1 MGTSVKRV
9 ISYLL
14 IGLVV
19 VFTVL
24 ALLGI
29 WDIISLEEIVRKMFL
44 SLMVV
49 FAASAVILFIFSVL
63 IKDPDVPNRNNPVS

>member
-1 MGTSVKRV
+1 MGNSVKKV

-19 VFTVL
+19 IFTVI

-44 SLMVV
+44 SLMIV

-63 IKDPDVPNRNNPVS
+63 IKDSDVPKRDNP

>member
-1 MGTSVKRV
+1 MGNSVKKI

-14 IGLVV
+14 IGLVLI
-19 VFTVL
+19 FTII

-49 FAASAVILFIFSVL
+49 FAAAAVILFISSVL
-63 IKDPDVPNRNNPVS
+63 IKDAEARHENP

>member
-1 MGTSVKRV
+1 MGNSVKKV

-19 VFTVL
+19 VFTVI

-29 WDIISLEEIVRKMFL
+29 WNIISLEEIVRKMFL

-63 IKDPDVPNRNNPVS
+63 VKDSDLPKRENP

>member
-1 MGTSVKRV
+1 MGNSIKKV

-14 IGLVV
+14 LGLVV
-19 VFTVL
+19 IFTVI

-63 IKDPDVPNRNNPVS
+63 IKDSDLPKHENP

>member
-1 MGTSVKRV
+1 MGNSVKKV

-19 VFTVL
+19 IFTVI

-63 IKDPDVPNRNNPVS
+63 IKDSDVPKRDNP

>member
-1 MGTSVKRV
+1 MGNSVKRI

-19 VFTVL
+19 VFTIL

-63 IKDPDVPNRNNPVS
+63 IKDSDIVKRENP

>member
-1 MGTSVKRV
+1 MGNSAKKV

-19 VFTVL
+19 IFTVI

-63 IKDPDVPNRNNPVS
+63 IKDSDIQRRDNP

>member
-1 MGTSVKRV
+1 MGNSIKKV

-14 IGLVV
+14 LALVV
-19 VFTVL
+19 IFTVI

-63 IKDPDVPNRNNPVS
+63 IKDSDVPKRDNP

>member
-1 MGTSVKRV
+1 MGNSVKRI

-19 VFTVL
+19 VFTIL

-63 IKDPDVPNRNNPVS
+63 IKDSDITKRENP

>member
-1 MGTSVKRV
+1 MGNSVKRI

-19 VFTVL
+19 IFTVL

-63 IKDPDVPNRNNPVS
+63 IKDTDLPRRNDSTS

>member
-1 MGTSVKRV
+1 MGNSVKRI
-9 ISYLL
+9 ISYLM
-14 IGLVV
+14 IGLVTI
-19 VFTVL
+19 FTVI

-63 IKDPDVPNRNNPVS
+63 IKDSDNIVKHDNP

>member
-1 MGTSVKRV
+1 MGTSVRRV

-19 VFTVL
+19 IFTVL

-63 IKDPDVPNRNNPVS
+63 IKDSDVPKRDNPVS

>member
-1 MGTSVKRV
+1 MGTSVRRV

-19 VFTVL
+19 IFTVL

-63 IKDPDVPNRNNPVS
+63 IKDSDVPKRDNPLS

>member
-1 MGTSVKRV
+1 MGNSVKKV

-19 VFTVL
+19 VFTVI

-63 IKDPDVPNRNNPVS
+63 IKDSDVPKRDNP